1 MALPISLQQALADD
15 DGAAN
20 NDGATNNETFDMS
33 FDVND
38 EDWDTVSDNDG
49 ECDDLINDLRDSHR
63 DADVRSVIYFS
74 VSGANLT
81 CSQD

>member
-1 MALPISLQQALADD
+1 
-15 DGAAN
+15 
-20 NDGATNNETFDMS
+20 MS

-63 DADVRSVIYFS
+63 DANVQSVIYFS

-81 CSQD
+81 RSQD